1 MSLHWLIDSKT
12 RRVTITADGDFTRG
26 EIEDYVR
33 AVDAGGAVNWAKL
46 FDGRVGRPA
55 MGREDMLAV
64 GVLFRSYHQRGPVGP
79 LAVVVG
85 DSQVERTERLLG
97 ILATAD
103 RPMRVF
109 RSLEPAQ
116 RWIERQPSA

>member
-1 MSLHWLIDSKT
+1 MSLLWQIDPET

-26 EIEDYVR
+26 DIEDYVR
-33 AVDAGGAVNWAKL
+33 AVYAGGAVNWAKL

-55 MGREDMLAV
+55 MGHEDILAL
-64 GVLFRSYHQRGPVGP
+64 GVLFRSYAQRGPVGP

-85 DSQVERTERLLG
+85 DTQVERIERLLG
-97 ILATAD
+97 ILAAAD

-109 RSLEPAQ
+109 RSLAPAQ